1 MYPKSLATVTIDC
14 MLSSVAPQYQADGC
28 IYEMAGTD
36 RRLRTPSSL
45 KTGDLVK
52 VRLWLPNDDTHIV
65 IQLAEVRWV
74 INQWIALD
82 FIAVD
87 SMEKARLLRYSKEH
101 HHQPHG
107 RAVCE
112 QILIRA

>member
-1 MYPKSLATVTIDC
+1 MYPKSLVTITIDC
-14 MLSSVAPQYQADGC
+14 MLSSVAPQFQADGC

-36 RRLRTPSSL
+36 RLIRTPGAL
-45 KTGDLVK
+45 KAGDLVS

-65 IQLAEVRWV
+65 IRLAEVRWV
-74 INQWIALD
+74 VNQWINLD

-87 SMEKARLLRYSKEH
+87 SREKERLLRYSIA
-101 HHQPHG
+101 QQGQRPVSV
-107 RAVCE
+107 ACE